1 MGLKFASEALDLG
14 GRVLIC
20 CPSGCRLSVCCVVAL
35 LMLQRRMRLSTAVSL
50 VRLHEPAMRLSRSLS
65 VFLCLYEIELHHET
79 SVPRDRNFSNPS
91 QKKLVEELELQPALP
106 WPLFV
111 YLLVGYVVI
120 PDRYRRPSGKR
131 ASVGG
136 APSFREVDASRLP
149 RSVLPRGRRQQS
161 ASLRPCERSTP
172 ASCLAPSF
180 REVDASSPTLPKL
193 SNTAKAASNVSA
205 RRRLFQLMIAALA
218 RGRRPRS
225 KAAE

>member
-35 LMLQRRMRLSTAVSL
+35 LMLKRRMRLSTAVSL

-65 VFLCLYEIELHHET
+65 IFLCLYEIELHHET

-136 APSFREVDASRLP
+136 APSFREVDAS
-149 RSVLPRGRRQQS
+149 
-161 ASLRPCERSTP
+161 
-172 ASCLAPSF
+172 
-180 REVDASSPTLPKL
+180 SPTLPKL